1 MIEAVGTSAV
11 QGAILGSLSQRAV
24 VVAAIETSTPSFS
37 SRSTVLP
44 YVRVDSL
51 RNVALLEYRNGDGE
65 VVQQFPTEAQI
76 RAFKSAERL
85 QEHRRAEAAKESS
98 KQAAAPAPQ
107 ESSQQAAAPAPQQQ
121 SQQASPSPQTAS
133 AAYVSTEQSSASGSG
148 GDHAQ
153 SVLA

>member
-37 SRSTVLP
+37 SQSTVLP
-44 YVRVDSL
+44 YIRVDNV
-51 RNVALLEYRNGDGE
+51 RNVTLLEYRNGDGE

-98 KQAAAPAPQ
+98 KPAT
-107 ESSQQAAAPAPQQQ
+107 APAPQQQ
-121 SQQASPSPQTAS
+121 SQQASPSPQAAS